1 MTTTLTPTTSW
12 NAALS
17 EWKRA
22 LGCLGAAALVTRPPD
37 WAPMRPDVL
46 EAARA
51 VLVAAGLDPAE
62 APSGRQLA
70 CPLAQVA
77 AVVGPGEF
85 AWLEQPDAVLLAQGR
100 ASGHGV
106 RFAAPHILA
115 ALTGLTERLGRP
127 GGAILDVGTGV
138 AAIDAALAEQ
148 FPAVTVT
155 GLDVSERV
163 LALAR
168 TELAGHS
175 AAARVRLCRQDI
187 ATLDERET
195 YDLAW
200 IPVPFIA
207 PDKLTAGVAAAA
219 AALRPGGWLLLG
231 LGDVNADRSL
241 DTAVARLTIAA
252 WGGTALTADDARQLL
267 IGVGLTDVTT
277 IATPPGAPAM
287 TAGRRP

>member
-1 MTTTLTPTTSW
+1 
-12 NAALS
+12 
-17 EWKRA
+17 
-22 LGCLGAAALVTRPPD
+22 
-37 WAPMRPDVL
+37 
-46 EAARA
+46 
-51 VLVAAGLDPAE
+51 VAAGLDPAE
-62 APSGRQLA
+62 APSGQQLA
-70 CPLAQVA
+70 GPLAQVA

-106 RFAAPHILA
+106 QFAAPRIVA
-115 ALTGLTERLGRP
+115 ALTGLAERLARP
-127 GGAILDVGTGV
+127 GAAILDVGTGV
-138 AAIDAALAEQ
+138 AAIAAALAEQ

-168 TELAGHS
+168 AELAGHP
-175 AAARVRLCRQDI
+175 AVDRVRLRRQDI
-187 ATLDERET
+187 AALDERET

-207 PDKLTAGVAAAA
+207 PDTLTAGVAAAA

-231 LGDVNADRSL
+231 LGDVNADQSSL
-241 DTAVARLTIAA
+241 DAAVARLTITA
-252 WGGTALTADDARQLL
+252 WGGTTLTTDDARELL
-267 IGVGLTDVTT
+267 AGVGLTDVTT